1 MELKLL
7 NENGQEGAVVN
18 ASDVVFGRDYNEA
31 LIHQVVVAYQAN
43 ARSG

>member
-18 ASDVVFGRDYNEA
+18 ASDVVCGRDYN
-31 LIHQVVVAYQAN
+31 
-43 ARSG
+43 